1 MHVIIFTRYLMIK
14 GKFLFI
20 FLFIFSLSSLFA
32 LPVDDAIKF
41 LNEANNLYTKED
53 YEGAYKYVN
62 QAFIVARESIEESR
76 RNNIKSTE
84 IQSLAESIL
93 YFAQMVYS
101 KKLELILENYNEL
114 ELLDIKANLER
125 YPRINNSTIKKLLT
139 IIESK
144 QTNPGKNSEI
154 SNYESK
160 LYELE
165 EKRQLIA
172 ESQKEFSLAL
182 DDENKKISDDFI
194 NNTLEAKRSKKLIII
209 TLIILALV
217 MLSIALVI
225 IIVWKRRFT
234 HQQLQ
239 QEQYIQAF
247 KVMASNNNQAEENI
261 SVLETVADIYS
272 NKESEECAD
281 NENKEGNDALS
292 DESTPKDKKA
302 SLMTDNNGWRMES
315 PIQTVSISKEDEA
328 ELKKLAIKCEEL
340 GNKIDAVTGRK
351 NNSKNVSEVVYKL
364 SLELGL
370 SPAMS
375 MVNFCAA
382 MIYDAGFLGIDPDLL
397 NSISLNEEEKEAM
410 KTHVALAKKYL
421 KFVPK
426 KYISIFESACMKHH
440 ENMDGSGYPRGLS
453 GGEIPQI
460 ARLIRVAESFI
471 SMSSKRLYRAPI
483 DKEAAVEKL
492 KEMPQ
497 FYDPVV
503 VEALEKI
510 V

>member
-1 MHVIIFTRYLMIK
+1 MVK
-14 GKFLFI
+14 GKGKLLFI
-20 FLFIFSLSSLFA
+20 FLFVFSLFSLSA
-32 LPVDDAIKF
+32 LSVDNAIKF
-41 LNEANNLYTKED
+41 LNEANDLYTKED

-62 QAFIVARESIEESR
+62 QAFLVARESIEESR
-76 RNNIKSTE
+76 RNNIKSNE

-101 KKLELILENYNEL
+101 KKLELLLENYDEL

-125 YPRINNSTIKKLLT
+125 YPRINNSTIKKLLNL
-139 IIESK
+139 IEAK
-144 QTNPGKNSEI
+144 QTNPKSSGKI
-154 SNYESK
+154 ADYEAK

-182 DDENKKISDDFI
+182 DDENKKISNDFI
-194 NNTLEAKRSKKLIII
+194 NNTLEAKQSKKLIIV
-209 TLIILALV
+209 TLVALAVV
-217 MLSIALVI
+217 MLFIALII

-272 NKESEECAD
+272 NKNEEKLAEEPK
-281 NENKEGNDALS
+281 NENKEGEEEQSSEVTTDSEYGPQN
-292 DESTPKDKKA
+292 K
-302 SLMTDNNGWRMES
+302 DNNGWRVES
-315 PIQTVSISKEDEA
+315 PVQTINISKEDEA

-364 SLELGL
+364 SLELGVT
-370 SPAMS
+370 PAMS

-426 KYISIFESACMKHH
+426 KYMSIFEAAAMKHH